1 MTRPAVYPVRLGR
14 RYTRHV
20 AEALRTETLGGAIML
35 GAAVVALIWANSP
48 WAAAYET
55 VREVRIGPAAL
66 HLDLTLQEWAA
77 DGLLAIFFFIAGLE
91 VKEEMVHGE
100 LSSLRSATLPIIAA
114 VAGIVIPATI
124 YTGVTWGVPGALD
137 GWAIP
142 TATDIALALA
152 ILAVTASSLPTSL
165 RAFLLTLAVV
175 DDLGAIAVIAIF
187 YTEKLALGWLAAAV
201 VLLVV
206 YWVLQR
212 RRVRAAWVYA
222 PIAIAVWI
230 CVHTAGVHATVAGV
244 MLGLLIRVW
253 SHEDEEES
261 PSERA
266 DHLFRPISAGLA
278 VPAFALLSAG
288 VALSPAGLG
297 GVFTDRIG
305 LGIFLGLVV
314 GKLVGV
320 LGGAWLAVRFGIAR
334 LSPDLSWRDIGAAG
348 MLAGVGFTVSLL
360 IGELAF
366 PGTDRAELVT
376 TAVLVASF
384 VAGALAAILLHVRV
398 RRRDAAVPAP

>member
-1 MTRPAVYPVRLGR
+1 MTRPQDFPVRLGL
-14 RYTRHV
+14 RYSRHIT
-20 AEALRTETLGGAIML
+20 EALRTETVGGAIML
-35 GAAVVALIWANSP
+35 GAAVIALIWANSP
-48 WAAAYET
+48 WSAAYEA
-55 VREVRIGPAAL
+55 VRDLRIGPAAL
-66 HLDLTLQEWAA
+66 HLDLTLGEWAA
-77 DGLLAIFFFIAGLE
+77 DGLLAVFFFVAGLE

-100 LSSLRSATLPIIAA
+100 LSELRSAALPVIAA
-114 VAGIVIPATI
+114 IAGIVVPAVI

-142 TATDIALALA
+142 TATDIALVLA
-152 ILAVTASSLPTSL
+152 ILAVTASSLPASL

-187 YTEKLALGWLAAAV
+187 YTEKLAWGWLTAAV
-201 VLLVV
+201 ALLVI

-212 RRVRAAWVYA
+212 RRVRSAWVFT

-230 CVHTAGVHATVAGV
+230 CVHSAGIHATVAGV

-253 SHEDEEES
+253 SDDDEEES

-266 DHLFRPISAGLA
+266 DHIFRPISAGLA

-288 VALSPAGLG
+288 VALSPAAIG

-314 GKLVGV
+314 GKLAGV
-320 LGGAWLAVRFGIAR
+320 LGGAWLAVRFGLAR
-334 LSPDLSWRDIGAAG
+334 LSPDLSWRDIGAASI
-348 MLAGVGFTVSLL
+348 LAGVGFTVSLL
-360 IGELAF
+360 IGELAYG
-366 PGTDRAELVT
+366 GTDRMELVT
-376 TAVLVASF
+376 TSVLVASF

-398 RRRDAAVPAP
+398 RRRDAGVPAP